1 MLWLVVEIGAHFEFD
16 GWLVAANQL
25 ELELLEGSKMT
36 MVVTDFGDF
45 DVQPQQ
51 EVVDD
56 VGAEQ
61 ALLDELAR
69 GFVDAL
75 PAVPGNPQQ

>member
-1 MLWLVVEIGAHFEFD
+1 MLWLVVKIGAHFEID
-16 GWLVAANQL
+16 QRLVDVNRL
-25 ELELLEGSKMT
+25 ELELLEGSKLL
-36 MVVTDFGDF
+36 VIVTDFWAL

-61 ALLDELAR
+61 ALLDDLPP

-75 PAVPGNPQQ
+75 PAVPGNPQ